1 MTKPLVNDG
10 KRPYPYLQI
19 NNEIYMSTLTRQT
32 LISMDKKDALKSF
45 RDRFELPDDII
56 YLDGNSLGAQPKQ
69 ALDVAMDVVSRQW
82 GRDLIKSWNTAGW
95 FDMPY
100 TLGDKLA
107 RLLGANSGEMLVT
120 DSTSI
125 NLYKLLALAIKL
137 NPERSVILM
146 ESDNFPTDVYI
157 AQGLIDQLGGSH
169 TLKLV
174 PGDEII
180 DAIDDSV
187 AVVSITQVNYKTG
200 RLLDMASITDKAQ
213 ACGALT
219 IWDLCHSAGALP
231 VDLNAC
237 KADFAVG
244 CTYKYL
250 NGGPGS
256 QAFLFVAKRHQNK
269 AAQPLSGWWGHS
281 EPFAFK
287 QDYAAA
293 SGISQMACGTQ
304 SITSMAMIDC
314 GLSMFLEADMAEVRA
329 KSTALCDL
337 FIELVKSRC
346 AKYGFELNSPRNA
359 ETRGSQVSF
368 NHPNGYAIVKAL
380 IDRGVIGDFRAPSNM
395 RFGFAPLYVRY
406 VDVWDA
412 VEHLRDIMASGEW
425 KKAIYN
431 QVDAVT

>member
-1 MTKPLVNDG
+1 MTKLLVNDG

-19 NNEIYMSTLTRQT
+19 NNEINMDALTRQT
-32 LISMDKKDALKSF
+32 LTAMDKKDTLKPF
-45 RDRFELPDDII
+45 RGRFELPDDII

-69 ALDVAMDVVSRQW
+69 ALDVAMDVVRRQW

-137 NPERSVILM
+137 NPERSVVLM
-146 ESDNFPTDVYI
+146 ESDNFPTDVYM

-180 DAIDDSV
+180 DAIDDTV
-187 AVVSITQVNYKTG
+187 AAVSITQVNYKTG
-200 RLLDMASITDKAQ
+200 RMLDMALITDKAHR
-213 ACGALT
+213 CGTLT
-219 IWDLCHSAGALP
+219 LWDLCHSAGALP

-287 QDYAAA
+287 QDYAAS

-304 SITSMAMIDC
+304 PITSMAMIDC
-314 GLSMFLEADMAEVRA
+314 GLSMFLEADMAEIRA
-329 KSTALCDL
+329 KSIALCDL
-337 FIELVKSRC
+337 FIQLVESRC
-346 AKYGFELNSPRNA
+346 AEYGFKLNSPRDA

-380 IDRGVIGDFRAPSNM
+380 IDRGVIGDFRAPQNM

-412 VEHLRDIMASGEW
+412 VEHLHNIMASGEW
-425 KKAIYN
+425 KKDIYN
-431 QVDAVT
+431 QVGAVT